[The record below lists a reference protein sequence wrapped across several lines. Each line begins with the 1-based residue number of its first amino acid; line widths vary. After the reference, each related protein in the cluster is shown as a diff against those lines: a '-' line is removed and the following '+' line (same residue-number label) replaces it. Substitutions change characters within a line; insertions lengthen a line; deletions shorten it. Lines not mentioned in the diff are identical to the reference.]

1 MSAGRLAQVGVPVAV
16 VGVVVML
23 VVPLP
28 AVVLDML
35 IAANITAALLVL
47 LTSMFVHR
55 PLDFSSFPALIL
67 VATLFRLALNVS
79 ASRLVL
85 LDGYAGKVI
94 DTFGHFVIGGSPCR
108 VVIIF
113 SNPLVLP
120 LDSAAPRAAPAA

>member
-1 MSAGRLAQVGVPVAV
+1 
-16 VGVVVML
+16 ML

-28 AVVLDML
+28 ALLLDVL
-35 IAANITAALLVL
+35 IAANITMALLVL

-94 DTFGHFVIGGSPCR
+94 DTFGHFVIGGGLILA
-108 VVIIF
+108 VIVF
-113 SNPLVLP
+113 SVL
-120 LDSAAPRAAPAA
+120 LGLHV

>member
-1 MSAGRLAQVGVPVAV
+1 
-16 VGVVVML
+16 ML

-28 AVVLDML
+28 ALLLDVL
-35 IAANITAALLVL
+35 IAANITMALLVL

-94 DTFGHFVIGGSPCR
+94 DTFGHFVIGGFPLFWGLLLLLLL
-108 VVIIF
+108 VVLL
-113 SNPLVLP
+113 SVVPH
-120 LDSAAPRAAPAA
+120 RA